1 MGNTGLIFLGA
12 GCGGVCRYW
21 VSNGAYWFL
30 GRNFPYGT
38 LVVNATGSFLI
49 GLLFALLLER
59 FNGMGLQLRALLLVG
74 FLGGY
79 TTFSAFSLETCH
91 LFESGAWVG
100 AVLNLLLH
108 MMLCVGLTWMGL
120 IGGRLL

>member
-1 MGNTGLIFLGA
+1 M
-12 GCGGVCRYW
+12 
-21 VSNGAYWFL
+21 
-30 GRNFPYGT
+30 
-38 LVVNATGSFLI
+38 VNATGSFLI